1 MLMHIEMGSYFE
13 SQLAKDRAEKRRR
26 GFFFPPPGFFF
37 FSFMICMIEDIYTSA
52 SNQIGKKPM
61 YQSTSRA
68 IY

>member
-26 GFFFPPPGFFF
+26 GFFF
-37 FSFMICMIEDIYTSA
+37 FSFMICMTEDIYSSA

>member
-1 MLMHIEMGSYFE
+1 MHIEMGSYFE

-26 GFFFPPPGFFF
+26 GFFFLFF

-52 SNQIGKKPM
+52 SSGIGKKPM